1 MWFPFGGFAVKREAF
16 VNEDVKQ
23 GAAVGGVDTLAG
35 FRSAM
40 AEVDRRGWESQ
51 SGVWLLSYARCRVVE
66 PLVVQRR
73 LYGDGRDDATSAG
86 WLAAWDA
93 LRSSAMRSS
102 PSPWGLVRAAANH
115 GIQGAYVAQIYKTTP
130 RTAWRRYAAGRTP
143 EPVADNTPL
152 SLEHEMENGN
162 DFPEPAVATGLGE
175 RLESIC
181 AALVAVGWER
191 RSAEDAL
198 AWIAAN
204 YSGFSRGPRK
214 AVHRSIR
221 QARTPAGDLVDVA
234 TIVGDPWGY
243 PSLRCPSCEAGV
255 VAGCASALRQPRGTR
270 PFIRL
275 RSGHSHADECEYA
288 PSGAVRGS
296 KFAADRLHIPEWQLR
311 RLALVVG
318 GGDQHVGLLELM
330 TLRGHGLLRDQVAH
344 RSIRATASRRAVCP
358 SSALGAQYGSGQR
371 SRRTAV

>member
-1 MWFPFGGFAVKREAF
+1 MNEYVKR
-16 VNEDVKQ
+16 
-23 GAAVGGVDTLAG
+23 GAAIGGVDTLAG
-35 FRSAM
+35 FRAAM
-40 AEVDRRGWESQ
+40 AEVDRYGWESK
-51 SGVWLLSYARCRVVE
+51 SAVCLLSYARCRVVE
-66 PLVVQRR
+66 PLVAQRR
-73 LYGDGRDDATSAG
+73 LYGDGCDDATSAG

-93 LRSSAMRSS
+93 LRSTAARTS
-102 PSPWGLVRAAANH
+102 PSPWGFVRAAVNH

-130 RTAWRRYAAGRTP
+130 RTAWRRYAAGRAP
-143 EPVADNTPL
+143 EPVPDDMPL
-152 SLEHEMENGN
+152 SLEHEMENGY
-162 DFPEPAVATGLGE
+162 DFPEPAAATGLGE

-198 AWIAAN
+198 AWISSN
-204 YSGFSRGPRK
+204 YSGFSRGPRN
-214 AVHRSIR
+214 VVQRSIT
-221 QARTPAGDLVDVA
+221 QARTPAGHLIDA
-234 TIVGDPWGY
+234 AAIVGDPVAH

-255 VAGCASALRQPRGTR
+255 VAGRASAPRQARGTR

-288 PSGAVRGS
+288 PCGAVRGS
-296 KFAADRLHIPEWQLR
+296 RFAADRLQIPEWQLR

-330 TLRGHGLLRDQVAH
+330 TLRGHGLLHDQVAR

-358 SSALGAQYGSGQR
+358 SSALGRHYGAGQR
-371 SRRTAV
+371 SRRSAA